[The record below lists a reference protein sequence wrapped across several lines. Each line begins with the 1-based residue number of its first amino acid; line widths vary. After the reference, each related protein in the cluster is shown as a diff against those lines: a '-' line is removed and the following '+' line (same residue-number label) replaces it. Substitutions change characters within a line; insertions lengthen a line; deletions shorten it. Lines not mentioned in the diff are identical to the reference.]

1 MRFSF
6 TKRDS
11 WVTNGTLALHF
22 TADDNIKYY
31 SRPLDTSY
39 VDKEYNNGDIEYAM
53 GNGKII
59 FYDKGKNEVG
69 SFSAGEEEIIKFYY

>member
-22 TADDNIKYY
+22 TLVAKYNGHNI
-31 SRPLDTSY
+31 STT
-39 VDKEYNNGDIEYAM
+39 V
-53 GNGKII
+53 
-59 FYDKGKNEVG
+59 
-69 SFSAGEEEIIKFYY
+69 EIILYYLTYVIKFDYISSTAVEIILYYLTI

>member
-22 TADDNIKYY
+22 TRVTIYRDLKC
-31 SRPLDTSY
+31 
-39 VDKEYNNGDIEYAM
+39 DISEL
-53 GNGKII
+53 N
-59 FYDKGKNEVG
+59 YD
-69 SFSAGEEEIIKFYY
+69 F

>member
-22 TADDNIKYY
+22 TNQHCKVI
-31 SRPLDTSY
+31 
-39 VDKEYNNGDIEYAM
+39 DKVEIVQ
-53 GNGKII
+53 
-59 FYDKGKNEVG
+59 F
-69 SFSAGEEEIIKFYY
+69 FLEIIQELFVIM